1 MSGYRNPGV
10 LGMSGRSEPVDPGT
24 MGRSTSHAPGV
35 VGTSHPNDSR
45 TQGALID
52 ESGGVP
58 FTAGLSS
65 LVRIPIPG
73 TNGLC
78 IEFSPRG
85 TRGKEIPKTGS
96 TSTLFFQDPSGKRH
110 LRLDYGY
117 NPRTNKID
125 YHWNQSGTHSTF
137 HLENHVPA
145 GPTGKTA
152 YSFAKYFRYAGRL
165 VVVVGAV
172 VDAVSIVKAD
182 RPLRQ
187 STKVAAGWASA
198 WAGCKMVG
206 AGGAWAGSL
215 ALPFG
220 TVVGGVGGCIIGG
233 AGGYFAGSAVAGDV
247 YDWAEGTQFTPLQ
260 EAAGP

>member
-10 LGMSGRSEPVDPGT
+10 LDSSGRSEPVDHGT
-24 MGRSTSHAPGV
+24 MVRSTAPSPGV
-35 VGTSHPNDSR
+35 VGAAHPMGSR
-45 TQGALID
+45 THGATAD
-52 ESGGVP
+52 ESAGAP
-58 FTAGLSS
+58 YAAGLSS

-85 TRGKEIPKTGS
+85 TRGKGIPLSGS

-110 LRLDYGY
+110 LRLDYGP
-117 NPRTNKID
+117 NPRANGID
-125 YHWNQSGTHSTF
+125 YHWNQSGTNSVF
-137 HLENHVPA
+137 KISNHAPA
-145 GPTGKTA
+145 GKVGKVA
-152 YSFAKYFRYAGRL
+152 YSAAKYFRYAGR
-165 VVVVGAV
+165 VVVVAGAV
-172 VDAVSIVKAD
+172 ADVVSIVQAD

-187 STKVAAGWASA
+187 SAKVVAGWASA
-198 WAGCKMVG
+198 RAGCAAVG
-206 AGGAWAGSL
+206 AAGAWAGTL

-220 TVVGGVGGCIIGG
+220 TVIGGVGGCIVGG
-233 AGGYFAGSAVAGDV
+233 VGGYFAGSAVAGDL